1 MTNEELENLREEL
14 RKPAASLT
22 INVDNLSAKELQD
35 LKKVISGPVG
45 SVLAKDKSSKEA
57 ELDKTIK
64 PKETLTES
72 STPLYSFGGSRLS
85 DEDMLDDGDSWIYR
99 AQVRQDV
106 STSLFDTIKS
116 YYAKGITR
124 EAALALAKK
133 ELTSGEYFQP
143 TITKCLDYFFPAD
156 GVPTFVKE
164 NRPAP
169 NTLAELEKECAITT
183 DIEMNN

>member
-22 INVDNLSAKELQD
+22 INVDNLSANELQD
-35 LKKVISGPVG
+35 LKRVINGPVG
-45 SVLAKDKSSKEA
+45 SVLTKDDNTSNKDSKPA
-57 ELDKTIK
+57 TKK
-64 PKETLTES
+64 PTTTS
-72 STPLYSFGGSRLS
+72 YSFSTSRYS

-133 ELTSGEYFQP
+133 ELTTGEYFQP